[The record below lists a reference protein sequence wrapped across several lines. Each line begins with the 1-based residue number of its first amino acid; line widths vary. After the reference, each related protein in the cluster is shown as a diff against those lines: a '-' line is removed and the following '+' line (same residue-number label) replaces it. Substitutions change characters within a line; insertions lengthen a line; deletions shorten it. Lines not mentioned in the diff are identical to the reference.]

1 VFLNRLDAVFLIAD
15 AQEVVRHGLRKILER
30 QPNWKVV
37 AEASDA
43 KDAIS
48 KVIET
53 KPDVAVLRLRDA
65 AGAGHP

>member
-1 VFLNRLDAVFLIAD
+1 MFLNRLDAVFLIAD

-30 QPNWKVV
+30 QPNWKVI

-43 KDAIS
+43 